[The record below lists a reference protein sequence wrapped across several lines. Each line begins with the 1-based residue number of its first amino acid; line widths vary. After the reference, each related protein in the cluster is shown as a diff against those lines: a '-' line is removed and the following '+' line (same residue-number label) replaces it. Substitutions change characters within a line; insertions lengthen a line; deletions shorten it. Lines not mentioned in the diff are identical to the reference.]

1 MGYVILPPW
10 TSFASSK
17 THNFVERVMNSRGLT
32 GGSPDE
38 NILTDLWNR
47 LALLSVRP
55 NYIFFLW
62 FTWWKCYGAHFNNVS
77 SFTSNQRTAGGL
89 TCHSSSA
96 PPRQTAWTWGCPP
109 WPGPHDTASTFP
121 RKSGELYFSVLLRFT
136 SSCVDPM
143 LMYLNQMRCD
153 FFFFQWTQCVFCF

>member
-38 NILTDLWNR
+38 NILTYLWNR
-47 LALLSVRP
+47 LALLSVRT

-153 FFFFQWTQCVFCF
+153 FFFFQWTQCFK